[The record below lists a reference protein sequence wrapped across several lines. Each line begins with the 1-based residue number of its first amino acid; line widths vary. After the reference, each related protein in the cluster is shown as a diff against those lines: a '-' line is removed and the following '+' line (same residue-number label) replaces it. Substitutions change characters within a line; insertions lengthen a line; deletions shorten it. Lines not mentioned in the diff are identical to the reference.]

1 MSMHIQAHPLTTTSL
16 GTVSLAFT
24 PKLCLKKPVLT
35 NNNNKS
41 IAKAN
46 KNQTELLLKH

>member
-1 MSMHIQAHPLTTTSL
+1 MHIQAHPLTTRSL

-24 PKLCLKKPVLT
+24 PKLGLKKKTILIK
-35 NNNNKS
+35 NNNKS

-46 KNQTELLLKH
+46 KNQIELLLKH